1 MKKILCLSHKHQ
13 FGNSKY
19 PISVEYKQIYKTL
32 KNINRKTFFFDTHKE
47 KNIYLS
53 NIKILNFVKKIKPEI
68 IFCHQ
73 SFYEI
78 YAETLSAIRAISS
91 PIIINWCSDD
101 SWRYKQHS
109 SLIGKSFDYMVT
121 TYKTS
126 HNNNIKN
133 KVNSILSNWGCAD
146 NRFIK
151 PRKKSSYSYDV
162 CFIGNAY
169 MGRKKIVKYLKDSG
183 ISVQCFGKGWGKLI
197 DDKKLPKIINSS
209 KININFSK
217 SRGNQLQT
225 KARVFEIT
233 GAGGFCLTEKSNE
246 VKSFFKENHEV
257 VIFSNIPELKNKI
270 AYYLNNET
278 ERKRIC
284 NNGYLKCSKKYSY
297 SKIMR
302 NILKLTSQKKIV
314 NFSNE
319 KSNYYKY
326 LPPFV
331 LRLYKFF
338 LLSIL
343 QVFFSKEKALKFSRR
358 LLFEIEWRVRGD
370 KTYSFKGWCSNLF
383 GHS

>member
-1 MKKILCLSHKHQ
+1 M
-13 FGNSKY
+13 
-19 PISVEYKQIYKTL
+19 
-32 KNINRKTFFFDTHKE
+32 
-47 KNIYLS
+47 
-53 NIKILNFVKKIKPEI
+53 
-68 IFCHQ
+68 
-73 SFYEI
+73 
-78 YAETLSAIRAISS
+78 
-91 PIIINWCSDD
+91 
-101 SWRYKQHS
+101 
-109 SLIGKSFDYMVT
+109 
-121 TYKTS
+121 
-126 HNNNIKN
+126 
-133 KVNSILSNWGCAD
+133 
-146 NRFIK
+146 
-151 PRKKSSYSYDV
+151 
-162 CFIGNAY
+162 
-169 MGRKKIVKYLKDSG
+169 
-183 ISVQCFGKGWGKLI
+183 
-197 DDKKLPKIINSS
+197 
-209 KININFSK
+209 
-217 SRGNQLQT
+217 
-225 KARVFEIT
+225 
-233 GAGGFCLTEKSNE
+233 
-246 VKSFFKENHEV
+246 